1 MEIRGAAA
9 ISDQIAYGRLR
20 FFRRATPELG
30 VFSRRSQEEEWR
42 RFEWAQRQ
50 AVLQVAAFHDRVYEQ
65 LGQPL
70 ASIFAVHAM
79 LLEDEELVESTRRL
93 VWEEGL
99 TAEYAVC
106 TVGERYSAAFSNMED
121 PYMRARGV
129 DVRDVARR
137 VIFLLVGMPPSDP
150 LQIGPAILVAD
161 TFFPSEVMEL
171 NRSRL
176 LGLISRRGC
185 VDSHTA
191 MLLRA
196 YRIPALAGVELEPKW
211 DGHLAL
217 MNGFDHRL
225 YLEPEPELLEELRL
239 RYEQGGQRYEKTEL
253 LTV

>member
-9 ISDQIAYGRLR
+9 ILEQIAYGRLR
-20 FFRRATPELG
+20 FFRRATPELE
-30 VFSRRSQEEEWR
+30 VFSCRSREEEWQ

-50 AVLQVAAFHDRVYEQ
+50 AVLQVAAFHDRVHEE

-70 ASIFAVHAM
+70 AAIFAVHAM
-79 LLEDEELVESTRRL
+79 LLEDEDLVDSTRRL
-93 VWEEGL
+93 VWEERL
-99 TAEYAVC
+99 TAEYAVK
-106 TVGERYSAAFSNMED
+106 TVGERYGAAFSSMED

-137 VIFLLVGMPPSDP
+137 VIFLLTGMPPSDP
-150 LQIGPAILVAD
+150 LQMGPAILVAD
-161 TFFPSEVMEL
+161 TFLPSEVMEL
-171 NRSRL
+171 DRSRL
-176 LGLISRRGC
+176 LGLISCRGS

-196 YRIPALAGVELEPKW
+196 YHIPALTGVALEPKW

-217 MNGFDHRL
+217 INGFDHQL

-239 RYEQGGQRYEKTEL
+239 RYEQGGQRKEKTEL
-253 LTV
+253 LIV